1 MLGSIARRYAES
13 MSGGDGQEGLERSA
27 ANIPQEAR
35 GRPRAQPSAT
45 PRDHTSRG
53 PISHRAGRGW
63 RLQSSVAISIVV
75 AAAGLGGVARADEG
89 VPARAPHLRSTADLD
104 GTYLWLGPSGA
115 AAWIEDGWYSSW
127 GAGVQLVRVRERAR
141 VGVVGGWLSGVHYA
155 GRDGGRVALEAV
167 IGTRRVLGPM
177 LGLGLGPVLEL
188 GDRHHPWAGAQ
199 GTAWLYAGISPYLR
213 VGAVVNAGSYVE
225 LGVQVSLPARRW

>member
-13 MSGGDGQEGLERSA
+13 MSGGDGGIEEGA

-35 GRPRAQPSAT
+35 GRPRAVPSAT

-53 PISHRAGRGW
+53 PISHRGGRGP
-63 RLQSSVAISIVV
+63 RLQARVAICIVV
-75 AAAGLGGVARADEG
+75 AVAGLGVARADES
-89 VPARAPHLRSTADLD
+89 VPPRAPHLRSTADLD

-115 AAWIEDGWYSSW
+115 AARIEDGWYSSW
-127 GAGVQLVRVRERAR
+127 GGGVQLVRVRERAGL
-141 VGVVGGWLSGVHYA
+141 GVVGGWLSGVHYA

-167 IGTRRVLGPM
+167 IGTRRLLGPM

-188 GDRHHPWAGAQ
+188 GDRHHPWPGAQ
-199 GTAWLYAGISPYLR
+199 ATAWLYAGISPYLR
-213 VGAVVNAGSYVE
+213 VGTVVNAGSYLE